1 MCGRF
6 DVDLCHARLP
16 RTRCD
21 HLHKAPRSAGFACT
35 RFATIA
41 IFWRS
46 RSGRYSTEL
55 GGCLEMAT
63 ESTLAV
69 LDAAGLHPPPLLP
82 PSTLPPHSLSLT
94 KPEATFQ

>member
-35 RFATIA
+35 RFATNCNFLA
-41 IFWRS
+41 VL
-46 RSGRYSTEL
+46 SGRYSTEL

-63 ESTLAV
+63 EPFGGA
-69 LDAAGLHPPPLLP
+69 
-82 PSTLPPHSLSLT
+82 
-94 KPEATFQ
+94 